1 MNYAWILICT
11 RRLYARAEKIT
22 ELYNYCNIHGC
33 CEVCKLEDLSLG
45 CNFQEMADT
54 TINALYEEI
63 EKYVID
69 GTLHMLNNL
78 ANVKKLKGTEEGIW
92 RD

>member
-1 MNYAWILICT
+1 
-11 RRLYARAEKIT
+11 
-22 ELYNYCNIHGC
+22 
-33 CEVCKLEDLSLG
+33 
-45 CNFQEMADT
+45 MADT

-78 ANVKKLKGTEEGIW
+78 ANVKKLKGTEE
-92 RD
+92 

>member
-1 MNYAWILICT
+1 MT
-11 RRLYARAEKIT
+11 RAEKIT

-63 EKYVID
+63 EKDV
-69 GTLHMLNNL
+69 TH
-78 ANVKKLKGTEEGIW
+78 A
-92 RD
+92 